1 MLNFEHIF
9 PYPFKSKAVFA
20 MQEPNVKQE
29 YRIAALV
36 HSKLVADIV
45 YRETLLLGWNISI
58 EVTSYETALED
69 ARRLFEEGYEVL
81 LCHGGFREAVFK
93 KFGRRTVFVER
104 SEIDIIKG
112 LSRARKLSDT
122 VALTAHI
129 NEARDIEFM
138 ESLLGM
144 RIIPVRYDTKEELE
158 ERIKETMARGVRVFV
173 GGGGTARIVS
183 RLGGQIFLDEPQPVN
198 IRNAV
203 SRAITIAENM
213 RMEQTNRSN
222 IQAMLHYSKE
232 GVICLSAQRDIVFHN
247 AQALKLLRVG
257 ASHELARFFPPL
269 FLDEVLEHSSPFIDR
284 VVTIN
289 GRQLLINTFP
299 LAMSSSTT
307 GAVCF
312 IHDVQNLQKI
322 NRKIDTDLHSRG
334 LVANYTARDI
344 IGKSASVV
352 KLKENIARYAPTD
365 ISVYI
370 HGETGTGKELVA
382 HALHAASKR
391 AKQPFVVVNCAA
403 LPDPLLESELFGYEE
418 GAFTGAKRG
427 GKAGLFEL
435 ANGGTLF
442 FDEIGDM
449 SHAVQL
455 RLLRV
460 LDAKEVMH
468 VGGDRFI
475 PVNVRVICASHK
487 QLLDLVKTGS
497 FRLDLY
503 FRLAGV
509 CLEVAPLRDRLEDV
523 PLLIANVLKRYGKNA
538 SVVTP
543 AILDAIRRYSW
554 PGNIR
559 ELMSVMES
567 YLVLLGDNSSS
578 LACFEEIFRHRNQF
592 FDKAPQEGTLGE
604 QLAAYRLEIV
614 RKEMRRCAGDRRKA
628 ARALGISYSSLRRV
642 LEADA
647 AKDVSVQD

>member
-1 MLNFEHIF
+1 M
-9 PYPFKSKAVFA
+9 
-20 MQEPNVKQE
+20 
-29 YRIAALV
+29 
-36 HSKLVADIV
+36 
-45 YRETLLLGWNISI
+45 
-58 EVTSYETALED
+58 
-69 ARRLFEEGYEVL
+69 
-81 LCHGGFREAVFK
+81 
-93 KFGRRTVFVER
+93 
-104 SEIDIIKG
+104 
-112 LSRARKLSDT
+112 
-122 VALTAHI
+122 
-129 NEARDIEFM
+129 
-138 ESLLGM
+138 
-144 RIIPVRYDTKEELE
+144 
-158 ERIKETMARGVRVFV
+158 
-173 GGGGTARIVS
+173 
-183 RLGGQIFLDEPQPVN
+183 
-198 IRNAV
+198 
-203 SRAITIAENM
+203 
-213 RMEQTNRSN
+213 
-222 IQAMLHYSKE
+222 
-232 GVICLSAQRDIVFHN
+232 
-247 AQALKLLRVG
+247 
-257 ASHELARFFPPL
+257 
-269 FLDEVLEHSSPFIDR
+269 
-284 VVTIN
+284 
-289 GRQLLINTFP
+289 
-299 LAMSSSTT
+299 
-307 GAVCF
+307 
-312 IHDVQNLQKI
+312 
-322 NRKIDTDLHSRG
+322 
-334 LVANYTARDI
+334 
-344 IGKSASVV
+344 
-352 KLKENIARYAPTD
+352 
-365 ISVYI
+365 
-370 HGETGTGKELVA
+370 
-382 HALHAASKR
+382 
-391 AKQPFVVVNCAA
+391 VVNCAA

-487 QLLDLVKTGS
+487 QL
-497 FRLDLY
+497 LDLY

-592 FDKAPQEGTLGE
+592 FDKAPQGGTLGE

>member
-1 MLNFEHIF
+1 MIHMIF
-9 PYPFKSKAVFA
+9 YAPYPQIVPLIKQVF
-20 MQEPNVKQE
+20 QERPDCDELEYEIVQDFYNNPLQDLNADVVIARGFSALTMKQRGYICAE
-29 YRIAALV
+29 LKVGGYDVIAAVLKARRMSPGLSHIAVIGAFNMIYGIESIRDAFPDMKLSTYPVNSEPLLADAIRQAISDGCDALV
-36 HSKLVADIV
+36 GNYTGVELAKKSGLPAVMIESGQEAINNAIDEAKSAAEIDL
-45 YRETLLLGWNISI
+45 REKMRSAQMANIMNYSFQGILSTDQDGIITFANKYCYSILDSGHALLTGRSI
-58 EVTSYETALED
+58 LDFFPNLPVEEVTRNGKKLLSELHIYASYHLMVNCVPAPDNSGNT
-69 ARRLFEEGYEVL
+69 GCVL
-81 LCHGGFREAVFK
+81 TFQDTSRIQADELQVRK
-93 KFGRRTVFVER
+93 KLRHSSFQAKYQF
-104 SEIDIIKG
+104 
-112 LSRARKLSDT
+112 
-122 VALTAHI
+122 
-129 NEARDIEFM
+129 
-138 ESLLGM
+138 
-144 RIIPVRYDTKEELE
+144 
-158 ERIKETMARGVRVFV
+158 
-173 GGGGTARIVS
+173 
-183 RLGGQIFLDEPQPVN
+183 
-198 IRNAV
+198 
-203 SRAITIAENM
+203 
-213 RMEQTNRSN
+213 SN
-222 IQAMLHYSKE
+222 ILHKSRIMDSVISDAMTYSYSDSN
-232 GVICLSAQRDIVFHN
+232 I
-247 AQALKLLRVG
+247 
-257 ASHELARFFPPL
+257 
-269 FLDEVLEHSSPFIDR
+269 
-284 VVTIN
+284 
-289 GRQLLINTFP
+289 LI
-299 LAMSSSTT
+299 
-307 GAVCF
+307 
-312 IHDVQNLQKI
+312 
-322 NRKIDTDLHSRG
+322 
-334 LVANYTARDI
+334 Y
-344 IGKSASVV
+344 
-352 KLKENIARYAPTD
+352 
-365 ISVYI
+365 
-370 HGETGTGKELVA
+370 GETGTGKELFA
-382 HALHAASKR
+382 QSIHNSSPRKNH
-391 AKQPFVVVNCAA
+391 PFVAINCSA
-403 LPDPLLESELFGYEE
+403 LPENLLESELFGYEE

-487 QLLDLVKTGS
+487 QLLDLVKVGS

-523 PLLIANVLKRYGKNA
+523 PLLIANILKRYGKNA

-592 FDKAPQEGTLGE
+592 FDKAPQGGTLGE

>member
-1 MLNFEHIF
+1 M
-9 PYPFKSKAVFA
+9 
-20 MQEPNVKQE
+20 
-29 YRIAALV
+29 
-36 HSKLVADIV
+36 
-45 YRETLLLGWNISI
+45 
-58 EVTSYETALED
+58 
-69 ARRLFEEGYEVL
+69 
-81 LCHGGFREAVFK
+81 
-93 KFGRRTVFVER
+93 
-104 SEIDIIKG
+104 
-112 LSRARKLSDT
+112 
-122 VALTAHI
+122 
-129 NEARDIEFM
+129 
-138 ESLLGM
+138 
-144 RIIPVRYDTKEELE
+144 
-158 ERIKETMARGVRVFV
+158 
-173 GGGGTARIVS
+173 
-183 RLGGQIFLDEPQPVN
+183 
-198 IRNAV
+198 
-203 SRAITIAENM
+203 
-213 RMEQTNRSN
+213 
-222 IQAMLHYSKE
+222 
-232 GVICLSAQRDIVFHN
+232 
-247 AQALKLLRVG
+247 
-257 ASHELARFFPPL
+257 
-269 FLDEVLEHSSPFIDR
+269 
-284 VVTIN
+284 
-289 GRQLLINTFP
+289 
-299 LAMSSSTT
+299 
-307 GAVCF
+307 
-312 IHDVQNLQKI
+312 
-322 NRKIDTDLHSRG
+322 
-334 LVANYTARDI
+334 ANYTARDI

-487 QLLDLVKTGS
+487 QLLDLVKAGS

-559 ELMSVMES
+559 GTTVPASP
-567 YLVLLGDNSSS
+567 VLRRYSAIATSSS
-578 LACFEEIFRHRNQF
+578 TRRRRRGRWGNSLPRT
-592 FDKAPQEGTLGE
+592 GW
-604 QLAAYRLEIV
+604 RLSA
-614 RKEMRRCAGDRRKA
+614 RRCGAVRATAEKRPGLWGSVTA
-628 ARALGISYSSLRRV
+628 A
-642 LEADA
+642 
-647 AKDVSVQD
+647 